1 MLYPLKSNSRGMN
14 NKYIKYIVSKKKKQI
29 QERGLSSEKMVIIN
43 ELIILV
49 MWIKDPMPEETFSGA
64 C

>member
-14 NKYIKYIVSKKKKQI
+14 NKYIKYIVSKKKKI
-29 QERGLSSEKMVIIN
+29 QERWLSSEKMVIIN

-49 MWIKDPMPEETFSGA
+49 M
-64 C
+64 

>member
-1 MLYPLKSNSRGMN
+1 M
-14 NKYIKYIVSKKKKQI
+14 QI
-29 QERGLSSEKMVIIN
+29 QEKWLSSEKMVIIN

-49 MWIKDPMPEETFSGA
+49 MLIKDSMPEETFSGA